1 MSVRGRVLAT
11 APRRPCRNGPAPL
24 SAWGLTGMALA
35 DDARNVK
42 SRRGRAKPAV
52 TTASGPDGAVPDRAP
67 IGNSFGLPE
76 AMLGV
81 VAGFV
86 LAFLAVSV
94 YAALAQHPRH
104 PSQYGEDVVS
114 LIALWAGLAGAAV
127 VATHNAARARP
138 GDSAGRAGSAGGAG
152 SAGRADRAGRVDRA
166 GRADWAGRA
175 DRKGTG
181 SVVRDYGLTLRPWPD
196 IPLGIVAGVASQYLL
211 VPVVEAPLIPFVH
224 HLYSRLGHPAQS
236 LTGDAFGTGLV
247 VLAVLVCVGSP
258 IVEEL
263 FFRGLLL
270 RSLLGSFEQIGPR
283 LGPALSIV
291 VTALVFALV
300 HFEALQFLGLAGFG
314 VVLGMLAWRTGRLG
328 PSIVAHMAFN
338 TVTIIAIVVSR

>member
-1 MSVRGRVLAT
+1 VR
-11 APRRPCRNGPAPL
+11 
-24 SAWGLTGMALA
+24 
-35 DDARNVK
+35 
-42 SRRGRAKPAV
+42 SRRSRATPAV
-52 TTASGPDGAVPDRAP
+52 TGASDRGGTGPGRVPF
-67 IGNSFGLPE
+67 GNRFGLPE
-76 AMLGV
+76 AMFGV

-94 YAALAQHPRH
+94 YVSVSPHPRH

-114 LIALWAGLAGAAV
+114 LIALWVGLVGAV
-127 VATHNAARARP
+127 VVASRIAARDRLRGR
-138 GDSAGRAGSAGGAG
+138 GDGAESADGKAMGSI
-152 SAGRADRAGRVDRA
+152 
-166 GRADWAGRA
+166 
-175 DRKGTG
+175 
-181 SVVRDYGLTLRPWPD
+181 VRDYGLTLRPWPD
-196 IPLGIVAGVASQYLL
+196 IPLGIVVGVASQYLL
-211 VPVVEAPLIPFVH
+211 VPVVEAPLLPFVH

-236 LTGDAFGTGLV
+236 LTGDAFGAGLV

-270 RSLLGSFEQIGPR
+270 RSLVGSFEHIGPR
-283 LGPALSIV
+283 LGPCLAIV

-314 VVLGMLAWRTGRLG
+314 VVLGYLAWRTGRLG

-338 TVTIIAIVVSR
+338 TVTIIAIVASR

>member
-1 MSVRGRVLAT
+1 M
-11 APRRPCRNGPAPL
+11 APD
-24 SAWGLTGMALA
+24 
-35 DDARNVK
+35 DDARSVK

-52 TTASGPDGAVPDRAP
+52 TTASEPKEPASGRVPV
-67 IGNSFGLPE
+67 GNSFGLPE
-76 AMLGV
+76 AMFGV

-86 LAFLAVSV
+86 LAFVAVSV
-94 YAALAQHPRH
+94 YAALSLHPRH

-114 LIALWAGLAGAAV
+114 LIALWVGLVAAV
-127 VATHNAARARP
+127 VAATRIAAR
-138 GDSAGRAGSAGGAG
+138 DHLGA
-152 SAGRADRAGRVDRA
+152 RAGRTGRA
-166 GRADWAGRA
+166 GRADV
-175 DRKGTG
+175 KGVG
-181 SVVRDYGLTLRPWPD
+181 SVVRDYGLALRPWPD

-211 VPVVEAPLIPFVH
+211 VPVVEAPLLPFVH
-224 HLYSRLGHPAQS
+224 HLYTRLGHPAQS

-258 IVEEL
+258 VVEEL

-270 RSLLGSFEQIGPR
+270 RSLLGTFEQIGPR

-314 VVLGMLAWRTGRLG
+314 VVLGVLAWRTGRLG
-328 PSIVAHMAFN
+328 PSIVAHMTFN
-338 TVTIIAIVVSR
+338 TVTIIAIVVAR

>member
-1 MSVRGRVLAT
+1 
-11 APRRPCRNGPAPL
+11 
-24 SAWGLTGMALA
+24 MALA

-138 GDSAGRAGSAGGAG
+138 GDSAGRA
-152 SAGRADRAGRVDRA
+152 DRAS
-166 GRADWAGRA
+166 RA

-314 VVLGMLAWRTGRLG
+314 VVLGLLAWRTGRLG

>member
-1 MSVRGRVLAT
+1 M
-11 APRRPCRNGPAPL
+11 
-24 SAWGLTGMALA
+24 
-35 DDARNVK
+35 
-42 SRRGRAKPAV
+42 
-52 TTASGPDGAVPDRAP
+52 
-67 IGNSFGLPE
+67 F
-76 AMLGV
+76 GV

-94 YAALAQHPRH
+94 YVSVSPHPRH

-114 LIALWAGLAGAAV
+114 LVALWIGLVGAV
-127 VATHNAARARP
+127 VVASRIAARDRLRGR
-138 GDSAGRAGSAGGAG
+138 GDGAESADGKAMGSI
-152 SAGRADRAGRVDRA
+152 
-166 GRADWAGRA
+166 
-175 DRKGTG
+175 
-181 SVVRDYGLTLRPWPD
+181 VRDYGLTLRPWPD
-196 IPLGIVAGVASQYLL
+196 IPLGIVVGVASQYLL
-211 VPVVEAPLIPFVH
+211 VPVVEAPLLPFVH

-236 LTGDAFGTGLV
+236 LTGDAFGAGLV

-270 RSLLGSFEQIGPR
+270 RSLVGSFEQIGPR
-283 LGPALSIV
+283 LGPCLAIV

-314 VVLGMLAWRTGRLG
+314 VVLGYLAWRTGRLG

-338 TVTIIAIVVSR
+338 TVTIIAIVASR

>member
-1 MSVRGRVLAT
+1 MSVRGRVQAQLS
-11 APRRPCRNGPAPL
+11 RRPWHMRMTP
-24 SAWGLTGMALA
+24 WGLTGMVPD
-35 DDARNVK
+35 DDARKVK
-42 SRRGRAKPAV
+42 SRRGRSKPVV
-52 TTASGPDGAVPDRAP
+52 TSASGPVDHAPGRAP
-67 IGNSFGLPE
+67 VGNSFGLPE
-76 AMLGV
+76 AMFGV

-86 LAFLAVSV
+86 LAFIAVSI
-94 YAALAQHPRH
+94 YAGTSRNPHH

-114 LIALWAGLAGAAV
+114 LIALWIGFVGAVIA
-127 VATHNAARARP
+127 ATRIAQRERLM
-138 GDSAGRAGSAGGAG
+138 G
-152 SAGRADRAGRVDRA
+152 RAGRVEPA
-166 GRADWAGRA
+166 GRSNGR
-175 DRKGTG
+175 GEG
-181 SVVRDYGLTLRPWPD
+181 SVVRDYGLVLRPWPD

-211 VPVVEAPLIPFVH
+211 VPVVEAPLLPFVH

-236 LTGDAFGTGLV
+236 LTGDAFGVGLV

-270 RSLLGSFEQIGPR
+270 RSLLGSFEQLGPR
-283 LGPALSIV
+283 LGPVLSIG

-314 VVLGMLAWRTGRLG
+314 VVLGVLAWRTGRLG
-328 PSIVAHMAFN
+328 PSIVAHMTFN